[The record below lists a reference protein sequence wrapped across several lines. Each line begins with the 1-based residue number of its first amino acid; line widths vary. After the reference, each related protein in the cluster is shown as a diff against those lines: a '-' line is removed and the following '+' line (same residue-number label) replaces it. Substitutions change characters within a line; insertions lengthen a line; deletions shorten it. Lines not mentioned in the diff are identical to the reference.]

1 MCFCGLLICKSN
13 DDVYAQYSLEDYNQ
27 PLGISGFEGVK
38 KMSLIGVLLVSTLL
52 TTRRTL
58 NVVLCRRAVLGA

>member
-27 PLGISGFEGVK
+27 PLGISGFEVVNILPDDYK
-38 KMSLIGVLLVSTLL
+38 HSLSSIEEIENELK
-52 TTRRTL
+52 
-58 NVVLCRRAVLGA
+58 AK